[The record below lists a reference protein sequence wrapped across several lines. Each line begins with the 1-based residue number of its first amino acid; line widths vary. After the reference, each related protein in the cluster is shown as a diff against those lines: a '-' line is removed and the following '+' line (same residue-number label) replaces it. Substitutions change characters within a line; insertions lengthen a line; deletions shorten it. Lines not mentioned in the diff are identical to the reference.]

1 MSSKIINISLPE
13 ELLKKID
20 KSAGS
25 EYASRSDFIRETLV
39 RRIKG
44 QRIVDEWGDPLG
56 EWDGGIDLRDERG
69 QGIPVNKLIKMINE
83 IMAKKQN
90 ERQSKKISR

>member
-20 KSAGS
+20 ESAGS

-39 RRIKG
+39 RRLKG
-44 QRIVDEWGDPLG
+44 QRIVDEWGDDG
-56 EWDGGIDLRDERG
+56 EWETVIDFRDINPDGV
-69 QGIPVNKLIKMINE
+69 PVKEVLKVLQK
-83 IMAKKQN
+83 MAK
-90 ERQSKKISR
+90 